1 MRLKI
6 KNQKLIVSKTN
17 KPSGIEIVIQRKNKA
32 SFQEQTRLLDVFKF
46 HPSGVLYKE
55 ETGIGATTL
64 ELRSLRN
71 SIIVEPIKITASSKA
86 IGQGLYVGSP
96 TNLRTTQ
103 IYAKILDSKISSDM
117 EKLKEKLN

>member
-6 KNQKLIVSKTN
+6 KNKKLIVSNTK
-17 KPSGIEIVIQRKNKA
+17 KASGIEIVIRRKNKA
-32 SFQEQTRLLDVFKF
+32 SFQEQTRLLDIFKF

-71 SIIVEPIKITASSKA
+71 SIIVEPIKNHSIK
-86 IGQGLYVGSP
+86 QGNRSRLVCRKPYKPQNNS
-96 TNLRTTQ
+96 NLC
-103 IYAKILDSKISSDM
+103 
-117 EKLKEKLN
+117 